1 MSQSMNR
8 AASNVGR
15 FSSHSPSVPGFGAK
29 VRAQRAAKSN
39 QASTSRRQADRYTF
53 LADALEAVDGHP
65 LITEFGFAPDSLVLK
80 VDSER
85 PVAMGADTLAVAYE
99 GAKAARELGMDP
111 KNVGIARLFKEAG
124 ELQAQVEEKI
134 EADRRAEK
142 ALKTKAVIP
151 TLGTPARNMPNLLTC
166 TCGCGVKMM
175 DHVAVVPHPE
185 FMTNVLGRMVK
196 IDDLKRFIRAPG
208 HHSRNLNPHLLTE
221 VVAMIEVEK
230 VQIKRDS
237 EKMDDSRLASY
248 VTPLPDGITATEVE
262 HMLNQSTIDW
272 DQVHTTL
279 KNPWLTERELIDA
292 KILKGQPTS
301 KEVFCLRRYVML
313 LRGCK
318 RHLQNMADRKAKQDE
333 WNERNGLTATAPILT
348 KPTPAQSR
356 RALLEDP
363 VIGRLLRKMR

>member
-1 MSQSMNR
+1 MSKSLSR
-8 AASNVGR
+8 AAQNVGR
-15 FSSHSPSVPGFGAK
+15 FSSHSPGVPGFGVNA
-29 VRAQRAAKSN
+29 RAHKNNHAGTS
-39 QASTSRRQADRYTF
+39 SRRQADRYTF
-53 LADALEAVDGHP
+53 LAKAMEAIDGHP

-85 PVAMGADTLAVAYE
+85 PVAMGTDTLAVAYE

-134 EADRRAEK
+134 EADRRRTEEARK
-142 ALKTKAVIP
+142 AKTVIP

-221 VVAMIEVEK
+221 VIAMIEASAA
-230 VQIKRDS
+230 QIKRDS

-248 VTPLPDGITATEVE
+248 VTPLPDGITAVMVE
-262 HMLNQSTIDW
+262 RMLNQSTIDW

-292 KILKGQPTS
+292 RILKGQPTS

-318 RHLQNMADRKAKQDE
+318 RHLQNMADRKAKQAE
-333 WNERNGLTATAPILT
+333 WNERNGLTATAPTPT
-348 KPTPAQSR
+348 KPVDPR
-356 RALLEDP
+356 RALLQDP
-363 VIGRLLRKMR
+363 VLGPLLKKFAR